1 MWQSLKRWWK
11 YLAVKLRVAHAEHAD
26 PKVQLEQAI
35 LEAHAEHRKLSD
47 AAALVVAQQKQAQ
60 DRLDAKVEECD
71 KAKASAGQAL
81 LMIDREARLGHSDKV
96 ATFTTAAEG
105 LANRVLGFER
115 EVRELDQALL
125 QATRSS
131 EQAKAAVVQNATT
144 LQSKL
149 DEQERLLSVLDR
161 AKMQEALNDARGQ
174 LDDVLGDDVPTFA
187 EVERKILNR
196 HAVAEAKGE
205 LTALQAERAGRP
217 RPARDRGGATERR
230 SPGPPRADARAA
242 RAAGAGGRPGAGLAP
257 NDRTVNCSGGGCT
270 VQTIDTTSPTVGT
283 VPSRPSTPRATA
295 GATPCTCRPSCVP
308 PRRSVRG
315 FTADSSPVRSTPAPL
330 SRPADPA
337 PGCERSA
344 DVNGAPKVEMV
355 GDRSVDVADRPDL
368 Q

>member
-1 MWQSLKRWWK
+1 VAVATGVDREPEDAHMWKSLKRWWK
-11 YLAVKLRVAHAEHAD
+11 YLAVKLRVAHEERAD

-35 LEAHAEHRKLSD
+35 LEARAEHRKLSD

-60 DRLDAKVEECD
+60 DRLDAKVVECD
-71 KAKASAGQAL
+71 KARASAGQAL
-81 LMIDREARLGHSDKV
+81 LMIDREARLGHADKV

-115 EVRELDQALL
+115 ELRELDQALL
-125 QATRSS
+125 QATRAA

-205 LTALQAERAGRP
+205 LSALQASAQVDPGLLEIEAAQRSAEAQALLVQMRERL
-217 RPARDRGGATERR
+217 
-230 SPGPPRADARAA
+230 
-242 RAAGAGGRPGAGLAP
+242 GL
-257 NDRTVNCSGGGCT
+257 
-270 VQTIDTTSPTVGT
+270 
-283 VPSRPSTPRATA
+283 
-295 GATPCTCRPSCVP
+295 
-308 PRRSVRG
+308 
-315 FTADSSPVRSTPAPL
+315 PAPVE
-330 SRPADPA
+330 DPA
-337 PGCERSA
+337 PASRRMIER
-344 DVNGAPKVEMV
+344 
-355 GDRSVDVADRPDL
+355 
-368 Q
+368 

>member
-35 LEAHAEHRKLSD
+35 LEARAEHRKLSD

-60 DRLDAKVEECD
+60 DRLDTKVVECD

-81 LMIDREARLGHSDKV
+81 LMIDREARLGHTDKV

-115 EVRELDQALL
+115 ELHELDQALL
-125 QATRSS
+125 QATRSA

-161 AKMQEALNDARGQ
+161 AKMQEALNAAHGQ

-205 LTALQAERAGRP
+205 LSALQASAQVDPGLLEIEAAQRSAEAQALLVQMRERL
-217 RPARDRGGATERR
+217 
-230 SPGPPRADARAA
+230 
-242 RAAGAGGRPGAGLAP
+242 GL
-257 NDRTVNCSGGGCT
+257 
-270 VQTIDTTSPTVGT
+270 
-283 VPSRPSTPRATA
+283 
-295 GATPCTCRPSCVP
+295 
-308 PRRSVRG
+308 
-315 FTADSSPVRSTPAPL
+315 PAPVE
-330 SRPADPA
+330 DPA
-337 PGCERSA
+337 PVSPRMIER
-344 DVNGAPKVEMV
+344 
-355 GDRSVDVADRPDL
+355 
-368 Q
+368 